1 MLFSSSIGEGVLLL
15 SFISYRNPDKYVC
28 YLNPE
33 NYPAED
39 RPRSNFWSTS
49 IQCLGKREK
58 NINRPVTVF
67 VTVNII
73 YSSSLISVISEQYY
87 LNEENL

>member
-1 MLFSSSIGEGVLLL
+1 MAFMLFSSSIDEGVLLL
-15 SFISYRNPDKYVC
+15 SFILYRNPDKYVC

-39 RPRSNFWSTS
+39 RPRSNCMAKYFWSTS

-58 NINRPVTVF
+58 ILTGQLLFSLQLILFIPVA
-67 VTVNII
+67 
-73 YSSSLISVISEQYY
+73 LSV
-87 LNEENL
+87 